1 MHYLNLC
8 TFFAGGYYVEVREFN
23 HSSVTDLHIAVMV
36 CSPFPGLYIPVAFTM
51 NITAVLGFD
60 PGTSHTAVR
69 PGQCDMHI

>member
-1 MHYLNLC
+1 
-8 TFFAGGYYVEVREFN
+8 V
-23 HSSVTDLHIAVMV
+23 DLHIAVMV